1 MVHRLKMTNITKA
14 FGSFQA
20 LKDVQ
25 FSVTKGEVHAL
36 LGANGAGKSTLMKI
50 LSGTYES
57 YEGTIEK
64 NEQTISIHSPKD
76 AKNHGLQIVHQEVD
90 MALIPS
96 LSVAENIM
104 LDAQVTEK
112 GSSLI
117 KWKRIYEQ
125 AKAALLRL
133 GSNIDVKKTVGELT
147 LSEKQQVLL
156 ARAIAQDVEYL
167 ILDEPTAPLSVEE
180 TKRLFHVIR
189 TLKEQGVGIIYISHR
204 LQEVFDLADRVTVLR
219 DGEHII
225 TTTIQTTSIDEVISH
240 MLGKTFSGEF
250 PKDTVPIGPVVMEV
264 ENLSWSTKLSNLS
277 FHVNEGEIV
286 GIAGLVGAGKTEL
299 CRSLFGLQ
307 QGVSG
312 RIRVRGQL
320 LKTNKEPYYYI
331 NHGISLVPEERR
343 KEGIL
348 VEESITA
355 NLTLPSLARFTK
367 LSFLL
372 KEKEKAQA
380 VKTVQEVGVKASSIK
395 QAVGTLSGGNQQKVA
410 IGKWLVKDADV
421 YLFDEPT
428 KGVDVGSK
436 RDIFELVNGLV
447 KQGKGVVYATCE
459 FNELIGIADRIYV
472 MYNGAFVK
480 ELTRAEATHE
490 QLFYYAA
497 GGTEK

>member
-1 MVHRLKMTNITKA
+1 MIDALKMMNITKT

-20 LKDVQ
+20 LKGVS
-25 FSVTKGEVHAL
+25 FSIKKGEVHAL

-50 LSGTYES
+50 LSGAYDTYD
-57 YEGTIEK
+57 GIIEK
-64 NEQTISIHSPKD
+64 NEQTISIRSPKN
-76 AKNHGLQIVHQEVD
+76 AKHYGLQMVHQEVD
-90 MALIPS
+90 VALIPT

-104 LDAQVTEK
+104 LNSQVAKK
-112 GSSLI
+112 GFALM
-117 KWKRIYEQ
+117 KWKHTYEQ

-133 GSNIDVKKTVGELT
+133 GSSVDVKKEVGELS

-180 TKRLFHVIR
+180 TKRLFEVIR
-189 TLKEQGVGIIYISHR
+189 KLKEQGVGIIYISHR
-204 LQEVFDLADRVTVLR
+204 LQEVFDIADRVTVLR

-225 TTTIQTTSIDEVISH
+225 TTDTHKTSIDDVISH
-240 MLGKTFSGEF
+240 MLGKTFEGEF
-250 PKDTVPIGPVVMEV
+250 PKEDVSIGSPLMKV
-264 ENLSWSTKLSNLS
+264 ENLSWATKVSNVS

-307 QGVSG
+307 SGVTG
-312 RIRVRGQL
+312 HIHVRDKQL
-320 LKTNKEPYYYI
+320 KVNKEPYYYI
-331 NHGISLVPEERR
+331 RHGISLVPEERR

-348 VEESITA
+348 VEESITS
-355 NLTLPSLARFTK
+355 NLTLPSLSQFTK

-380 VKTVQEVGVKASSIK
+380 LRTVQEVGVKSSSIK
-395 QAVGTLSGGNQQKVA
+395 QQVGTLSGGNQQKVA

-436 RDIFELVNGLV
+436 RDIFDLVKGLV

-459 FNELIGIADRIYV
+459 FNELLGIADRIYV
-472 MYNGAFVK
+472 IYNGEFVK
-480 ELTRAEATHE
+480 ELSRAEATHE